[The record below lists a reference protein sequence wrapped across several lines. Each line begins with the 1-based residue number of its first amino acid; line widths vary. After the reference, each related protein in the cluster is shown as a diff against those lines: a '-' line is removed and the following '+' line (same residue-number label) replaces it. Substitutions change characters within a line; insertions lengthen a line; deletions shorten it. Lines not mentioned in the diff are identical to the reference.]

1 MLRARTLASPGGFG
15 EGVVGPFC
23 DRAAC
28 PDNAASR
35 WYSHFQEN
43 TTAAG
48 EGSRLPLPRIDP
60 WRDQLEGLLLENQ
73 GKPVRERLTLIFE
86 ELRALGYEGS
96 YDAVRRCLGA
106 D

>member
-1 MLRARTLASPGGFG
+1 MLRARTLANPGGLG

-48 EGSRLPLPRIDP
+48 EGSRLLDETRPSNALMKRWATSAPRGD
-60 WRDQLEGLLLENQ
+60 D
-73 GKPVRERLTLIFE
+73 
-86 ELRALGYEGS
+86 S
-96 YDAVRRCLGA
+96 
-106 D
+106 

>member
-1 MLRARTLASPGGFG
+1 MLRARTLANPGGLG

-23 DRAAC
+23 DSAAC

-48 EGSRLPLPRIDP
+48 EGSRLLDETRPSNVQMKR
-60 WRDQLEGLLLENQ
+60 W
-73 GKPVRERLTLIFE
+73 
-86 ELRALGYEGS
+86 AMS
-96 YDAVRRCLGA
+96 ARRG
-106 D
+106 DDT